1 MDIIKFGDMLNR
13 MNTTAV
19 VRDLGIALSI
29 SMKNLFGMLMEI
41 ALNQ

>member
-19 VRDLGIALSI
+19 VRDLGMLFNRNILSL
-29 SMKNLFGMLMEI
+29 KDNNEARG
-41 ALNQ
+41 